1 MPNKS
6 SQLQIRVTPAQKE
19 MLKRLSAEADM
30 SVSAY
35 VLSRALPSVRRTF
48 ERHVEALSGPDDRPR
63 AMGGLIRFLARLPD
77 GPLQEA
83 VAAPPPP
90 SLSPLLANYAA
101 GAVEAEAARR
111 GLQRPAW
118 TADVPP
124 LGEPHFAWDL
134 PALRPHLLRVTSPAF
149 KRRRLFFVPPEG
161 DRSR

>member
-19 MLKRLSAEADM
+19 MLKRLAAEAEM

-35 VLSRALPSVRRTF
+35 VLSKALPSVRRTF
-48 ERHVEALSGPDDRPR
+48 EARVEALSSDDRPT
-63 AMGGLIRFLARLPD
+63 AVGGLLRFLSGLPD
-77 GPLQEA
+77 AAFREA
-83 VAAPPPP
+83 VAAPPAANLPT
-90 SLSPLLANYAA
+90 LEANYAA

-118 TADVPP
+118 TTEVPP

-134 PALRPHLLRVTSPAF
+134 PALRPHLMRATSPAF
-149 KRRRLFFVPPEG
+149 KRRRLFFVIPDG
-161 DRSR
+161 DESR